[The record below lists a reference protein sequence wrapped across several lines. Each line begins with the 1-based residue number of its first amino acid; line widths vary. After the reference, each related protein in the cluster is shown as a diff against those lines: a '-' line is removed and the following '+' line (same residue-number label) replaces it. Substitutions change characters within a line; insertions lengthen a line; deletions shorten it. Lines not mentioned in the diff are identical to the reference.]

1 MKRVLV
7 NALPLTATL
16 LLGVCLFKCGLVDI
30 NQVGAGRNGTVRDTP
45 PAAVVHRRR
54 FCVKQATMLVRAC
67 LTHEHGKPTTHRSL
81 AGLTKLSVLG
91 ELAMQCTHIY
101 VNPIRHGEAAGHGHT
116 MPTRSRNMPRVPC
129 SSPGLFPS
137 LGAPDQ
143 AFRHHGMGFA
153 CRRARSIQP
162 AGQGEGVCTGAGER
176 ERE

>member
-54 FCVKQATMLVRAC
+54 FCVKQATMLVRPC

-91 ELAMQCTHIY
+91 ELAMQCTHICQ
-101 VNPIRHGEAAGHGHT
+101 PHPSWRGG
-116 MPTRSRNMPRVPC
+116 RPRP
-129 SSPGLFPS
+129 
-137 LGAPDQ
+137 
-143 AFRHHGMGFA
+143 HHA
-153 CRRARSIQP
+153 Y
-162 AGQGEGVCTGAGER
+162 
-176 ERE
+176 